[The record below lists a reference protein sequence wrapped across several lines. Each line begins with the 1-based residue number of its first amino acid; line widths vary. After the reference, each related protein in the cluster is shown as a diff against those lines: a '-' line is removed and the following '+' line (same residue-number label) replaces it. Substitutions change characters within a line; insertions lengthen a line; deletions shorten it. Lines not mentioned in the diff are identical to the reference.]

1 MALISNVTA
10 GATIDPTWG
19 NAVRDQGVQT
29 TTSGARPATPAKG
42 MVIYETDTDRVMVYD
57 GSAWVRVAAG
67 TTSGRTGCTL
77 RRAANQS
84 ISTDTRTNISW
95 DTEDTDTDGFISVSS
110 TTITIPAGLGGV
122 YAISSTIHSSSTLT
136 TTAMAY
142 IYAAGSAV
150 QIVTTG
156 SGANDNGFPV
166 ISARYYI
173 GCATTLVLAAGDTV
187 VSGFYQNS
195 GVSMNVQARLSL
207 YRIGL

>member
-29 TTSGARPATPAKG
+29 TTSGARPATPAEG

-77 RRAANQS
+77 RRSANQS
-84 ISTDTRTNISW
+84 ITTDTKTNISW
-95 DTEDTDTDGFISVSS
+95 DAEDVDTDGFISVTS
-110 TTITIPAGLGGV
+110 TTITIPAGLGGLYSITANV
-122 YAISSTIHSSSTLT
+122 HSASAFGAAA
-136 TTAMAY
+136 AMY
-142 IYAAGSAV
+142 IYCAGSAV

-156 SGANDNGFPV
+156 SSSNDNGFPTV
-166 ISARYYI
+166 SSRNYI
-173 GCATTLVLAAGDTV
+173 GCATVLPLAAADTCV
-187 VSGFYQNS
+187 VGFYQNT